1 MSAGRLGSRDAALE
15 FFFFLNENLA
25 AEFTLLFAAEA
36 ENVRW
41 PTGSSGAPL
50 EIFSSD
56 KIVPHKLDFIN

>member
-1 MSAGRLGSRDAALE
+1 MSAGRLGSGDAALE
-15 FFFFLNENLA
+15 VFFLNENLA

-36 ENVRW
+36 ENVRR